1 MGQIFDIEWIGCMEL
16 MNMRETAEKEL
27 GERFDAK
34 EFHTFLLDIG
44 EAPFDVIQAYFT
56 AWLKEQKK

>member
-1 MGQIFDIEWIGCMEL
+1 
-16 MNMRETAEKEL
+16 MRETAEKEL